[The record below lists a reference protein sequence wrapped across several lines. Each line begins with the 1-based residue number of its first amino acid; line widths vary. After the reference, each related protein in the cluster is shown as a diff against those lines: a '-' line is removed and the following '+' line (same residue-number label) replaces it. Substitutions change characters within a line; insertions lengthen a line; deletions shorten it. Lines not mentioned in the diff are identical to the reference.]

1 MRILEGGDL
10 FLSSPALDICKA
22 EVKQP
27 QSLVTYK
34 NAMHVLHRLFINAD
48 YDAFFSLHYENTL

>member
-10 FLSSPALDICKA
+10 FLSSNAIDACRA

-34 NAMHVLHRLFINAD
+34 NALHVLHRLFINAD
-48 YDAFFSLHYENTL
+48 YEAFFALHYENTL